1 MGTHRT
7 GLRAV
12 VAGAVTVAGAS
23 LALTGVVS
31 VASAAV
37 TPATLAV
44 NAACYATASAK
55 DRPAIT
61 ITGSGY
67 SPDGQVIITD
77 QSASLDVTTTA
88 SPTGMVDA
96 TAPAPVPD
104 LTKPG
109 FKKDTITATEYS
121 DSGVEYQGTTTT
133 DITLVEASAA
143 HTKRAPGLK
152 ALTFKTRWS
161 FSGFPEGKTI
171 YGHYLYGGKFAARQ
185 AFGKA
190 QGPCGVLT
198 VHKRLFP
205 ATPKHREYVLQ
216 IDARKK
222 YSKNATPRLVSKV
235 GVGLF

>member
-1 MGTHRT
+1 MGTHRR
-7 GLRAV
+7 GLRAAA
-12 VAGAVTVAGAS
+12 AGAVTIAGTS
-23 LALTGVVS
+23 LGLTG
-31 VASAAV
+31 VASAAA

-55 DRPAIT
+55 DRPTIT

-67 SPDGQVIITD
+67 GAGSQVSITD
-77 QSASLDVTTTA
+77 QSATLDVTTTA
-88 SPTGMVDA
+88 SPTGTIDA

-109 FKKDTITATEYS
+109 FKKDTITATGYS
-121 DSGVEYQGTTTT
+121 ESGAEYQGTTTT
-133 DITLVEASAA
+133 DITLVGASAA

-171 YGHYLYGGKFAARQ
+171 YGHYLYGGKVIARQ

-190 QGPCGVLT
+190 KGPCGLLT

-205 ATPKHREYVLQ
+205 ATPRHREYVLQ
-216 IDARKK
+216 LDSQRK
-222 YSKNATPRLVSKV
+222 YSKKASPRLVSKV